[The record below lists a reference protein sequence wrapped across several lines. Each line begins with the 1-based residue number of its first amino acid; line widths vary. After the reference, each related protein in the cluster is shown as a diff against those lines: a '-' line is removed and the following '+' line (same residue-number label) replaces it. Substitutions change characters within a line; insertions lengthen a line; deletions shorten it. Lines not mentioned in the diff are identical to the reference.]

1 MSDIA
6 QGLRALASEKGM
18 SDIAQGLRALAEKT
32 AKNETPSS
40 GDSNERGLSADRT
53 LEDICKELGAT
64 TQSTEMG
71 TAFILTDDHM
81 HLIIDAIKEK
91 QQNGLIS
98 AERSQSLIGFME
110 AGLMRGGPLPLYV
123 REEPNK
129 RTDAKQNASQTVL
142 SLTEAKLAKKL
153 GYELCLCTFPPSV
166 MLWRETEKASVCPS
180 CGRQSKTKQ
189 SKRK

>member
-71 TAFILTDDHM
+71 TAFILTDDYM
-81 HLIIDAIKEK
+81 HLIIDAIKER

-129 RTDAKQNASQTVL
+129 RTDAKRNASQTVL

>member
-6 QGLRALASEKGM
+6 QGLRALASERGM

-32 AKNETPSS
+32 AKNETPRSV
-40 GDSNERGLSADRT
+40 DSNERGLSADRT

-129 RTDAKQNASQTVL
+129 RTDAKRNASQTVL

>member
-6 QGLRALASEKGM
+6 QGLRALASERGM

-53 LEDICKELGAT
+53 LEDICKEVGAT

-129 RTDAKQNASQTVL
+129 RTDASQTVL

-166 MLWRETEKASVCPS
+166 MLWRETEKANVCPT

>member
-6 QGLRALASEKGM
+6 QGLRALASERGM

-53 LEDICKELGAT
+53 LEDICKEVGAT

-71 TAFILTDDHM
+71 TAFILTDDYM

>member
-1 MSDIA
+1 
-6 QGLRALASEKGM
+6 M

-53 LEDICKELGAT
+53 LEDICKEVGAT

-180 CGRQSKTKQ
+180 CGRSKTKQSKTKQ

>member
-6 QGLRALASEKGM
+6 QGLRALASERGM

-32 AKNETPSS
+32 AKNETPRSV
-40 GDSNERGLSADRT
+40 DSNERGLSADRT

>member
-6 QGLRALASEKGM
+6 QGLRALASERGM

-32 AKNETPSS
+32 AKNETPRSV
-40 GDSNERGLSADRT
+40 DSNERGLSADRT
-53 LEDICKELGAT
+53 LEDICKEVGAT

-71 TAFILTDDHM
+71 TAFILTEDYM
-81 HLIIDAIKEK
+81 HLIIDAIKER

-180 CGRQSKTKQ
+180 CGRQSKTKH

>member
-6 QGLRALASEKGM
+6 QGLRALASERGM